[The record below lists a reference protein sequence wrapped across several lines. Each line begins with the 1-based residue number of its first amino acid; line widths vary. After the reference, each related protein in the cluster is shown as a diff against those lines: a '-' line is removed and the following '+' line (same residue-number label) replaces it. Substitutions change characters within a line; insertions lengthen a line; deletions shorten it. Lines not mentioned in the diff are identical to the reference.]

1 MNHDQNIQTPLDLGS
16 GRPSHG
22 GGVPGREA
30 QPAPAGESVVSSSSQ
45 HGQLLADPPQPTK
58 SVAQEPSPS
67 PAHQLDLVC
76 NQGHALATEHRQG
89 GAQGQLGSV
98 GEVAGSS
105 DHAVCRGEQPKACLL
120 RVNETVALFNGSC
133 QGRVLSERQLMRH
146 RTYANNSFVA
156 GSQSRHTVRVDVL
169 RYVAW
174 LVDRR
179 HAGIDDH
186 LLDGEIT
193 YHGVYALL
201 AHQEYRCALTGR
213 HLVPE
218 DASLDHV
225 IPVSRQGPHRL
236 ENAQVLH
243 KDVNRAKG
251 ALTNPEFVTLC
262 REVVAWADQQPASIT
277 SEVS

>member
-1 MNHDQNIQTPLDLGS
+1 MNHEYNIQPQLDLGS
-16 GRPSHG
+16 GHSPDD
-22 GGVPGREA
+22 GGVLSRQA
-30 QPAPAGESVVSSSSQ
+30 QSAPAGESVGCGGGQ
-45 HGQLLADPPQPTK
+45 HGQLVADSSQPAGPVTEEPPQST
-58 SVAQEPSPS
+58 
-67 PAHQLDLVC
+67 AHQLDLVC
-76 NQGHALATEHRQG
+76 DQEHALAAERRPG

-98 GEVAGSS
+98 GEVTGSS

-120 RVNETVALFNGSC
+120 RVNETVALFNGSS

-146 RTYANNSFVA
+146 RAYANHSFVA
-156 GSQSRHTVRVDVL
+156 GNRNRHTVRVDVL

-174 LVDRR
+174 LIDRR
-179 HAGIDDH
+179 HAGVDDH
-186 LLDGEIT
+186 PLDGEIT

-201 AHQEYRCALTGR
+201 AQQEYRCALTGR

-243 KDVNRAKG
+243 KDVNRSKG
-251 ALTNPEFVTLC
+251 ALTNPEFIALC
-262 REVVAWADQQPASIT
+262 REVVAWADRSIFN
-277 SEVS
+277 